1 MVRTLAS
8 LDDTQALAD
17 TLLGASPPGSL
28 LLLVG
33 PLGAGKTTLV
43 QALGRSLGSAAQI
56 SSPTYTLIHEYPT
69 PSGVLVHID
78 AYRLG
83 SADALFELGFDD
95 YLERARLVVVE
106 WGEALLETFPQ
117 ATLVRL
123 ELSAQGRR
131 AEVTRGGAPPP

>member
-1 MVRTLAS
+1 MRTLAS
-8 LDDTQALAD
+8 LDDTQTFADALLAA
-17 TLLGASPPGSL
+17 LPPGSL
-28 LLLVG
+28 LLLAG

-43 QALGRSLGSAAQI
+43 QALGRALGSPAQI

-78 AYRLG
+78 AYRLET
-83 SADALFELGFDD
+83 AEALFELGFDD

-106 WGEALLETFPQ
+106 WGEALLQAFPQ

-123 ELSAQGRR
+123 ELGARGRR
-131 AEVTRGGAPPP
+131 AVVTHPGMLKP

>member
-1 MVRTLAS
+1 MVRTLTS

-17 TLLGASPPGSL
+17 ALVQEVPPGSP

-43 QALGRSLGSAAQI
+43 QALGRSLGSHAQI

-83 SADALFELGFDD
+83 SVDALFELGFDD

-106 WGEALLETFPQ
+106 WGEALLQAFPQ

-131 AEVTRGGAPPP
+131 AEVTRGGAAPL

>member
-8 LDDTQALAD
+8 ADDTQALAD
-17 TLLGASPPGSL
+17 TLLGELPPGSP

-43 QALGRSLGSAAQI
+43 QALGRSLGSHAQI

-83 SADALFELGFDD
+83 SANALFELGFDD

-106 WGEALLETFPQ
+106 WGEALLRAFPQ
-117 ATLVRL
+117 ATVVRL

-131 AEVTRGGAPPP
+131 AEVTRGDAPLP